1 MRIGFTTSLALIA
14 AVAAAVAYSTAAPR
28 AATERVV
35 QLTASRF
42 TYAPDKVTL
51 KVGEPVVLELRT
63 SDRKHGFK
71 LPAFDVRA
79 DVEPDQVVQVRIVP
93 DKVGTFSFAC
103 DQFCGSG
110 HEEMDGTIV
119 VTE

>member
-1 MRIGFTTSLALIA
+1 MRISFTTSLALIA
-14 AVAAAVAYSTAAPR
+14 ATAAVVAYTTAAPR
-28 AATERVV
+28 AASERVV
-35 QLTASRF
+35 QITASRF

-51 KVGEPVVLELRT
+51 KKGEPVVLELRT

-71 LPAFDVRA
+71 LTAFDVRA
-79 DVEPDQVVQVRIVP
+79 DVEPGEVVRVRIVP
-93 DKVGTFSFAC
+93 DKAGTFLFAC

-119 VTE
+119 VTD